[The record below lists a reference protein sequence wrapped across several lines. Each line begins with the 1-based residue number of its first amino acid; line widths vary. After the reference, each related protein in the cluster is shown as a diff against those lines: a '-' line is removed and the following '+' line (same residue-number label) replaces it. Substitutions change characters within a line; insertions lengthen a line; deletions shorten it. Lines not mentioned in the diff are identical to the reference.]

1 MGADKTERGRVA
13 ELGERAVELG
23 ATARQRFWWADAGF
37 QAFDREMIHG
47 GGLLAGG
54 LAYRL
59 FLWLLPIGLVGT
71 QLLGIWVDVSDE
83 SVEGAAREFG
93 IGAAAVATASSSV
106 ETNQQNRILLL
117 LLGLGLL
124 AWFSLGF
131 VRALQLAYALAWEV
145 PRPRLRKPLWAVL
158 VFNGLVLTV
167 ALATSALAWLRAE
180 LGLLGILG
188 IALTVAFQAAVG
200 VVVMWL
206 LPRRAER
213 WQELVPGAVLIAVGA
228 QLLSV
233 AVVFYFAP
241 KIGRSS
247 ELYGTLGTASVLLVW
262 LYLLARLI
270 TSGAFLNATLW
281 ERRHGEEIQATT
293 EYPPSTTTV

>member
-1 MGADKTERGRVA
+1 MGREGRRGRVN
-13 ELGERAVELG
+13 ELSERAVELG

-37 QAFDREMIHG
+37 QAFDREMVHG

-59 FLWLLPIGLVGT
+59 FLWLLPIGLVGS
-71 QLLGIWVDVSDE
+71 QLLGLWLGLSDE
-83 SVEGAAREFG
+83 SVEDAAKEFG
-93 IGAAAVATASSSV
+93 IGAAAVASASNAV
-106 ETNQQNRILLL
+106 ETSTGNRIALLL
-117 LLGLGLL
+117 FGVLLL
-124 AWFSLGF
+124 AWFSVGF
-131 VRALQLAYALAWEV
+131 VRALQLAYALAWGV
-145 PRPRLRKPLWAVL
+145 PRPRLRKPLLAVL
-158 VFNGLVLTV
+158 IFNGLVLSV
-167 ALATSALAWLRAE
+167 AVASAALAWLRAE
-180 LGLLGILG
+180 LGLFGIVGVL
-188 IALTVAFQAAVG
+188 LTLAFQATVG

-213 WQELVPGAVLIAVGA
+213 WQELVPGAVLIAVGS
-228 QLLSV
+228 QLLSL
-233 AVVFYFAP
+233 AVVFYLAP

-281 ERRHGEEIQATT
+281 ERRNGKIQATT

>member
-1 MGADKTERGRVA
+1 MGREGRRGRVN
-13 ELGERAVELG
+13 ELSERAVELG

-37 QAFDREMIHG
+37 QAFDREMVHG

-59 FLWLLPIGLVGT
+59 FLWLLPIGLVGS
-71 QLLGIWVDVSDE
+71 QLLGLWLGVSDE
-83 SVEGAAREFG
+83 SVEDAAKEFG
-93 IGAAAVATASSSV
+93 IGAAAVASASNAV
-106 ETNQQNRILLL
+106 ETSTGNRIALLL
-117 LLGLGLL
+117 FGVLLL
-124 AWFSLGF
+124 AWFSVGF
-131 VRALQLAYALAWEV
+131 VRALQLAYALAWGV
-145 PRPRLRKPLWAVL
+145 PRPRLRKPLLAVL
-158 VFNGLVLTV
+158 IFNGLVLSV
-167 ALATSALAWLRAE
+167 AVASAALAWLRAE
-180 LGLLGILG
+180 LGLFGIVGVL
-188 IALTVAFQAAVG
+188 LTLAFQATVG

-213 WQELVPGAVLIAVGA
+213 WQELVPGAVLIAVGS
-228 QLLSV
+228 QLLSL
-233 AVVFYFAP
+233 AVVFYLAP

-281 ERRHGEEIQATT
+281 ERRNGKIQATT

>member
-1 MGADKTERGRVA
+1 MSADKPVRGRVT
-13 ELGERAVELG
+13 ELSERAVELG

-59 FLWLLPIGLVGT
+59 FLWLLPIGLVGA
-71 QLLGIWVDVSDE
+71 QLLGIWVDLNDE
-83 SVEGAAREFG
+83 GVEDAAKEFG
-93 IGAAAVATASSSV
+93 IGAAAVASASHAV
-106 ETNQQNRILLL
+106 ETSTGNRIALLL
-117 LLGLGLL
+117 FGTLLL
-124 AWFSLGF
+124 AWFSVGF
-131 VRALQLAYALAWEV
+131 VRALQLAYALAWDV
-145 PRPRLRKPLWAVL
+145 PRPRLRKPLLAIL
-158 VFNGLVLTV
+158 IFNGLVLSV
-167 ALATSALAWLRAE
+167 AVASAALAWLRAE
-180 LGLLGILG
+180 LGLFGIVGVL
-188 IALTVAFQAAVG
+188 LTLAFQASVG
-200 VVVMWL
+200 VAVMWL

-213 WQELVPGAVLIAVGA
+213 WQELVPGAVLIAVGS

-233 AVVFYFAP
+233 AVVFYLAP

-281 ERRHGEEIQATT
+281 ERRHGGSTEEPAPAGTGT
-293 EYPPSTTTV
+293 SG